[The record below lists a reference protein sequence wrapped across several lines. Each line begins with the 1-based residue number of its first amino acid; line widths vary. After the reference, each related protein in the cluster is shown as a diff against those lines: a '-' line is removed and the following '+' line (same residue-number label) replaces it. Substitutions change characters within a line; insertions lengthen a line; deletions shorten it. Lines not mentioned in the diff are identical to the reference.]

1 MPRIYDRQTGRT
13 LAHLDNT
20 EFARFMTLFEEPVH
34 EEEAATLD
42 PMAVERLNDAGEAG
56 TVLLLVEQI
65 LAGPDDIDVAWDD
78 STP

>member
-13 LAHLDNT
+13 LAHLDDT
-20 EFARFMTLFEEPVH
+20 EFARFMALFEEPVH